1 MSKGHHGW
9 QPQPTIIGVVDPDGP
24 FIAPSPNLEV
34 AEHDCVNISTP
45 KPSIKGVT
53 TPVEKRLSSRP
64 STPAQQLSGSFR
76 AQSATL
82 NRPRVASTR
91 PVRSAGVRP
100 QTTEVTQITTPVP
113 FALQE
118 NIANNEDTQISQ
130 LASWSPSK
138 PSPRIFQSPGKVEM
152 SEVEEELDRPPTL

>member
-1 MSKGHHGW
+1 MQTSESYTCCVCFYICIYELCGTLHEC
-9 QPQPTIIGVVDPDGP
+9 
-24 FIAPSPNLEV
+24 FSLEV
-34 AEHDCVNISTP
+34 AEHDCVNMSTP

-130 LASWSPSK
+130 L
-138 PSPRIFQSPGKVEM
+138 G
-152 SEVEEELDRPPTL
+152 